1 MSKKKN
7 KAGKKKKSLLG
18 GASKSLRKLTTTQKV
33 VGGSALL
40 ALGLGVLAQRRG
52 LFGSATA
59 TDTEPSTGES
69 LTSMEGASL

>member
-7 KAGKKKKSLLG
+7 KAPKKKKSLLS
-18 GASKSLRKLTTTQKV
+18 GATKSLKKLSTTQKV

-52 LFGSATA
+52 LFGSSLAPD
-59 TDTEPSTGES
+59 TDANTGES
-69 LTSMEGASL
+69 LSSMEGASL